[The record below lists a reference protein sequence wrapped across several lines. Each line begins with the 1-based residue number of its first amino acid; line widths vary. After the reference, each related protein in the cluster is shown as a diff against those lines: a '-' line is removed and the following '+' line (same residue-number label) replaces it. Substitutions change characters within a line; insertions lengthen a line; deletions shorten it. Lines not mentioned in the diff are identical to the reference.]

1 MMTEHSLVGIDL
13 AEVQMMTLGLKK
25 LFPQK
30 PKTVEL
36 KELCT
41 QHHSNEEVQYCDF
54 STKYFRNIV
63 PPGPNIS
70 KYLDPL

>member
-13 AEVQMMTLGLKK
+13 AEVQLMTLGLKK
-25 LFPQK
+25 LFRQQ

-41 QHHSNEEVQYCDF
+41 QHHSNEEVQCCDF
-54 STKYFRNIV
+54 S
-63 PPGPNIS
+63 GPNIS
-70 KYLDPL
+70 KYLDLL